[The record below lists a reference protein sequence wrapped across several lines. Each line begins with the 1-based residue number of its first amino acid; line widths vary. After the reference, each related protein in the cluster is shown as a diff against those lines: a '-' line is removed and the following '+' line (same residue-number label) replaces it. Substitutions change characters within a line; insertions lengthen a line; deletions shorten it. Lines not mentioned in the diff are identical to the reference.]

1 MSLFNIILD
10 FILNPWFIFSLIF
23 WIIVLLL
30 VYLLRNK
37 KEATYLFFPLL
48 AMFKTR
54 KLNNI
59 IKKISR
65 KAPKFWKY
73 FWTIGIFVSFSFMI
87 FAFYFFFTN
96 FINLIVNPKVEQAVV
111 LLIPGVTIDLP
122 LLFYLILPLLF
133 IITTHEFAHGISA
146 SVEGVDIKSTGVMG
160 AGLFFIIGFGAFVE
174 VDERE
179 LNSTK
184 IHRNTRLRVAAAG
197 TYVNAI
203 TLGITIILLLS
214 FPLIISPFYRQ
225 VTQVNTVFTE
235 AQGGFNYGIL
245 SDGDVILA
253 IKKKGTSDD
262 QYISLDINQGR
273 SLSNILNNKTSLQ
286 CSIGD
291 NLTFRI
297 YYPSQDEY
305 LEKNVTLGPRYYIG
319 IMYKYISNTELEITK
334 IYTENEGGNNFNTNL
349 TEGTIINEING
360 NLINITKGDTLEK
373 ALTKFNLKNITLN
386 KDSETYILNVTAV
399 GVVLGI
405 YSNSYFMHKNNIAKF
420 FTSFWPEF
428 WLRELLWLFII
439 AFSITLFNLLPLPV
453 FDGDRIMKELI
464 NWGFGEDFRT
474 LKTKTDKSLFKKD
487 TLQIQLSEYRIEKVN
502 SVKIIMENKLQSR
515 EKNEIILAEDKYKL
529 VDTIGDEFKDSIAF
543 NLPEQ
548 TQLEQDSL
556 VEVTYEYKYDEKQKI
571 KRPLLNILRFITL
584 FIVLGNF
591 ILSFI
596 KFGGI
601 FFWI

>member
-1 MSLFNIILD
+1 MPLFNIILD
-10 FILNPWFIFSLIF
+10 FILNPWFILSLIF
-23 WIIVLLL
+23 WIIVLFL

-37 KEATYLFFPLL
+37 KEAAYLFFPLL

-59 IKKISR
+59 IKKISK
-65 KAPKFWKY
+65 KAPKFWKC
-73 FWTIGIFVSFSFMI
+73 FWTVGIFVSFSFMI
-87 FAFYFFFTN
+87 FAFYFLFTN
-96 FINLIVNPKVEQAVV
+96 FINLIFNPRVEQAVIP
-111 LLIPGVTIDLP
+111 LIPGVTIDLP

-146 SVEGVDIKSTGVMG
+146 SAEGIDIKSTGVMG

-197 TYVNAI
+197 SYINAI
-203 TLGITIILLLS
+203 TLGISILLLLS
-214 FPLIISPFYRQ
+214 FPLMISPFYRQ
-225 VTQVNTVFTE
+225 VTQVNTVLTE
-235 AQGGFNYGIL
+235 AEGGFNHGSL

-262 QYISLDINQGR
+262 LFITLDENQGR
-273 SLSNILNNKTSLQ
+273 SLSTILNNKTSLQ

-297 YYPSQDEY
+297 YSPSQDEY
-305 LEKNVTLGPRYYIG
+305 SVKNVTLGPRYYVG
-319 IMYKYISNTELEITK
+319 MRYKYISNTELQITK
-334 IYTENEGGNNFNTNL
+334 IYTETEGGNNFNTNL

-360 NLINITKGDTLEK
+360 VSINITKGDTLEK
-373 ALTKFNLKNITLN
+373 ALTRFNLKNLTLN
-386 KDSETYILNVTAV
+386 ADSETHIINVTTM

-405 YSNSYFMHKNNIAKF
+405 YSNSFFMHKNEVAKF
-420 FTSFWPEF
+420 FTSLWPEF

-439 AFSITLFNLLPLPV
+439 AFSITIFNLLPLPV
-453 FDGDRIMKELI
+453 FDGDRIVKELI
-464 NWGFGEDFRT
+464 NWGFGEDFKT

-487 TLQIQLSEYRIEKVN
+487 VHQIQLSEYRVEKIN
-502 SVKIIMENKLQSR
+502 SVKIVMENKFQSG

-529 VDTIGDEFKDSIAF
+529 IDTIGDGFKDTISF
-543 NLPEQ
+543 LLSEQ

-556 VEVTYEYKYDEKQKI
+556 VEISYEYKYDEKQKI
-571 KRPLLNILRFITL
+571 KRTILNVLRFITL
-584 FIVLGNF
+584 IIFAGNF